1 MVAALERIG
10 WAGEVIAGMVN
21 DNDHVDNGNN
31 SVLHPLTILHFSTG
45 VADHYTIQSSWIQS
59 LFLRKLGHCQ
69 DEALNNLARAMFHA
83 DTKQKVKAAM
93 QVAFGRGVSLD
104 NLNFYP
110 ADGAVATCDVTLE
123 TAFSTVAR
131 ALRRV
136 HTDKIGRVI
145 VQKDLDWLAAR
156 GTAYVELANFQ
167 LKDGQRGTWD
177 TLRGLA
183 DEVFN
188 GQQ

>member
-59 LFLRKLGHCQ
+59 LFLRKLGQCQ

-110 ADGAVATCDVTLE
+110 ADGAVVFDGGAGAAPCPYRQDW
-123 TAFSTVAR
+123 AR
-131 ALRRV
+131 DRPERS
-136 HTDKIGRVI
+136 
-145 VQKDLDWLAAR
+145 
-156 GTAYVELANFQ
+156 
-167 LKDGQRGTWD
+167 
-177 TLRGLA
+177 GLA
-183 DEVFN
+183 RRAGHRLCRTREFSAQRRSARHMGHTAWPCRRGV
-188 GQQ
+188 